1 MAEPQKAATP
11 AAAAASK
18 PAAPKAAVPAVAAK
32 AAAPV
37 VAAKAGAV
45 AVPGKTTAAP
55 AVAGKPAAPGA
66 AAPKLA
72 APAPAAD
79 AAADGATDL
88 EAMKK
93 KFKPK
98 KKVALP
104 TEMLS
109 DAKSYDDKLILMKFL
124 TEKEKGRVVLMVKNM
139 LRGAVDAGKKK

>member
-1 MAEPQKAATP
+1 MAEPQKAAAPAAPRPAAPKVAP
-11 AAAAASK
+11 AAAAAKPGVPAVAK
-18 PAAPKAAVPAVAAK
+18 PAAPVAKKAPAAAT
-32 AAAPV
+32 AAAP
-37 VAAKAGAV
+37 AA
-45 AVPGKTTAAP
+45 AAP
-55 AVAGKPAAPGA
+55 AG
-66 AAPKLA
+66 A
-72 APAPAAD
+72 APAE
-79 AAADGATDL
+79 GEQDL

-104 TEMLS
+104 TDMLS

>member
-1 MAEPQKAATP
+1 MAEPQKAAAP
-11 AAAAASK
+11 AAAK
-18 PAAPKAAVPAVAAK
+18 PAAPKAAVPAVAAAAAKAAVPAVAAKAAVPAVAAK
-32 AAAPV
+32 AAAPA
-37 VAAKAGAV
+37 VAAKAGA
-45 AVPGKTTAAP
+45 AAASPVPAAP
-55 AVAGKPAAPGA
+55 AAEGGA
-66 AAPKLA
+66 E
-72 APAPAAD
+72 
-79 AAADGATDL
+79 DL

-139 LRGAVDAGKKK
+139 LKGAVDAGKKK